1 MISSCRCG
9 LIWGGESWK
18 RGLCAL
24 LGSEE
29 EAMDAVGVS
38 LHLMIH
44 ASWEVGLNMSRETS
58 QIMEYLS
65 CPEKEE

>member
-1 MISSCRCG
+1 MV
-9 LIWGGESWK
+9 GESWK
-18 RGLCAL
+18 RGVCVL

-29 EAMDAVGVS
+29 AVDSAGVS

-44 ASWEVGLNMSRETS
+44 ASWEVGRNMSRKTS

-65 CPEKEE
+65 